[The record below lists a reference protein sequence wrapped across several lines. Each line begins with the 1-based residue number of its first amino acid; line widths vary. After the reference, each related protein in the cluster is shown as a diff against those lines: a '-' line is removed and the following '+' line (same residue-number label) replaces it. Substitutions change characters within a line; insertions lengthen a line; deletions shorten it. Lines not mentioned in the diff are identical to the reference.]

1 MRLKKWGKKNDVLV
15 QFTVLQNFG
24 VAIFFKK
31 LVVSKNKKG
40 GISMEIFAVS
50 ARKNEDS
57 GENIFNDT
65 FALPFNG
72 PTDECRNIC

>member
-1 MRLKKWGKKNDVLV
+1 
-15 QFTVLQNFG
+15 
-24 VAIFFKK
+24 
-31 LVVSKNKKG
+31 
-40 GISMEIFAVS
+40 MEIFAVS